1 MKIKF
6 NQPILDEQD
15 EQIKV
20 PGKPN
25 LTLRDV
31 CVNSLLSNQQED
43 KEKEKFER
51 YEVFQ
56 KIKKAD
62 KDGMVDLSTEEI
74 VIIKKAVGVF
84 QPPLL
89 LGQAFNMLENKLT
102 KAEK

>member
-6 NQPILDEQD
+6 NQFILDEQD
-15 EQIKV
+15 EPIKV

-31 CVNSLLSNQQED
+31 CINSLLSNQQED

-62 KDGMVDLSTEEI
+62 KEGMVDLSTEEI
-74 VIIKKAVGVF
+74 VIIKKAIGIF

-89 LGQAFNMLENKLT
+89 LGQAFNMLENKSS
-102 KAEK
+102 KEK